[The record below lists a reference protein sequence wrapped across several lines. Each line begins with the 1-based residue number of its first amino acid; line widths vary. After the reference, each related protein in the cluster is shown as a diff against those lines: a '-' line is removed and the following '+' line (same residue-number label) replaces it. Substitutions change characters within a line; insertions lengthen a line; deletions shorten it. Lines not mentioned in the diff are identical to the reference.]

1 MISLFLV
8 LSSALSLQEEK
19 SADKVAAEALEAFHK
34 AFKGTEAE
42 KLVAVEDLAKVQHPR
57 TASKLAA
64 LLPAAEPTSVRVVAA
79 KALGGF
85 GEHKRVAAAGLVN
98 ALASTTKE
106 AAVFG
111 AICES
116 LGKLGESVV
125 LPALARH

>member
-19 SADKVAAEALEAFHK
+19 SADKVAAEALEAFQ
-34 AFKGTEAE
+34 GTEAE

-116 LGKLGESVV
+116 
-125 LPALARH
+125 